1 MPSATIRN
9 PDRGQGETDGEK
21 FVTAV
26 LAILVLVLAAAAGAL
41 FWRLRQAEAAKTRLA
56 AEHQQTEVELKQLQS
71 SQAQVIHTTKLA
83 SLGQMVAGVAHE
95 LNTPL
100 GFVKSNV
107 EVIADLLDDYRKLVK
122 DYDIAVQYCQQ
133 PVDLMF
139 GADKE
144 SLDKLVKHVEESRR
158 KLFEARRAVEKSPL
172 LTEAK
177 ELLADSAD
185 GITQLAALVQNLK
198 GFARV
203 DRDGMDLMDVN
214 EGVESAL
221 MIAAHQLR
229 DRIKIVRKLD
239 SVPRVRGM
247 PSQLNQV
254 FLNLITNAA
263 QAMEEEGTLTVA
275 TRAGD
280 GNVEIAFADTGCGIP
295 DDVLPKIFDPFFTTK
310 APGEGTGLG
319 LSIVHKIVKSHGGSI
334 KVRTTPNRGSEFT
347 VMLPAENTAR
357 PTLH

>member
-1 MPSATIRN
+1 M
-9 PDRGQGETDGEK
+9 GERDGES
-21 FVTAV
+21 FVTVV
-26 LAILVLVLAAAAGAL
+26 LVILVLALGGVAGYL
-41 FWRLRQAEAAKTRLA
+41 FWRMRQLETEKTQLQV
-56 AEHQQTEVELKQLQS
+56 EHQQTEVELKQLQS

-107 EVIADLLDDYRKLVK
+107 EVVGDLLDDYRKLVK
-122 DYDIAVQYCQQ
+122 EYDVAVQYCQQ

-144 SLDKLVKHVEESRR
+144 SLDKLVKHVEE
-158 KLFEARRAVEKSPL
+158 ARRAVEKSPL
-172 LTEAK
+172 LKEAK

-185 GITQLAALVQNLK
+185 GITQLASLVQNLK

-214 EGVESAL
+214 EGLESAL

-229 DRIKIVRKLD
+229 DRIKIVRRLD
-239 SVPRVRGM
+239 TVPRVRGM

-254 FLNLITNAA
+254 FLNLITNAS

-275 TRAGD
+275 TRSNE
-280 GNVEIAFADTGCGIP
+280 GNVEVSFTDTGCGIP

-347 VMLPAENTAR
+347 VMLPIENAAR
-357 PTLH
+357 TTLH